1 MFRPGEQALTIR
13 DTRPDG
19 GQTLRFRFGACHDS
33 RMSSATSVFLVARRH
48 VDFGRVRSMMCQPA

>member
-1 MFRPGEQALTIR
+1 MFRSGEPALTIR
-13 DTRPDG
+13 DRRPDG
-19 GQTLRFRFGACHDS
+19 GQTLLSGLEPAMIS